1 MLFLDLV
8 ELRKN
13 GMKMAEWGCR
23 SLFAALLVL
32 GACGGGQSDPN
43 QPAGTGGGAGSGATA
58 GSSGGSSSTGGTGG
72 GAGGANAGAGGTA
85 APGGA
90 GAGGNGGSSTGGS
103 SGAGTGGA
111 SSAGTGGTAAAGRG
125 GSGGASSAGTGGT
138 AAAGRGGNG
147 GTIGPGRGG
156 TGGTAGTGSGG
167 SGGAA
172 ACTRELLRSTITAYF
187 TALAAHSSS
196 TLPTAANVKFTENGV
211 VRTLGQQG
219 LWMTAGAVKYSQSAL
234 DVEACSSATHA
245 VVPEGT
251 MDIPVALRLKLQNQ
265 QITEIETIAVRPGD
279 YRLGGTTYASNTAAM
294 ISANTSVMWE
304 AVPSGQRNTR
314 AELIAWIDKYFRM
327 FPRGVCNTVQS
338 CRRLENG
345 GGSFNCT
352 DGASCAAGQPT
363 GTPAMTPRVLLAD
376 PETGIG
382 VGLTMFMGN
391 TDMHM
396 FKMYGGQVYAVHAV
410 LGGATSSG
418 WE

>member
-1 MLFLDLV
+1 MLSLDLV
-8 ELRKN
+8 EPR
-13 GMKMAEWGCR
+13 KMAEWSYR

-58 GSSGGSSSTGGTGG
+58 GSSGGSSPTGGTGG
-72 GAGGANAGAGGTA
+72 GAGGANAGSGGAA

-103 SGAGTGGA
+103 SAGTGGS
-111 SSAGTGGTAAAGRG
+111 SSAGTGGTAGGGAGAGGSSGAGTGGPGGAGRG
-125 GSGGASSAGTGGT
+125 GSGG
-138 AAAGRGGNG
+138 
-147 GTIGPGRGG
+147 RGG
-156 TGGTAGTGSGG
+156 TSGAGSAGSGG
-167 SGGAA
+167 SGAI

-245 VVPEGT
+245 VVPEGN

-265 QITEIETIAVRPGD
+265 MITEIETIAVRPGD

-294 ISANTSVMWE
+294 ISANTTVMWE
-304 AVPSGQRNTR
+304 TVPSGQRNTR

-363 GTPAMTPRVLLAD
+363 GTPAMTPRILLAD

-418 WE
+418 WD